1 MEGAPWAIM
10 LGVSFIKVL
19 GVSDGILAVSDSTR
33 MDNLVRSRTGRSTAE
48 QIGLNMQYIYQATQP
63 LFLLGGMPAI
73 CHFTESS

>member
-33 MDNLVRSRTGRSTAE
+33 MDNLVRSGTGRSTAE
-48 QIGLNMQYIYQATQP
+48 QIGLNMQYISGNSASFP
-63 LFLLGGMPAI
+63 PRGNASHLPF
-73 CHFTESS
+73 H